1 MGFRAVAAF
10 TRKWSRTWSYVARHV
25 GVTSGSEILAINAA
39 LATEWAEAAVSLG
52 PHVPR
57 LLHVPWENG
66 GAPTTGSCKSTPLQY
81 ADAFRKKVRLENL
94 SSTMA
99 AARYRSC
106 GGPGA
111 GGFLLAPAD
120 DSVWM
125 EDTQSKSAIVCRLGG
140 ILRLV
145 ADSGTALCQHE
156 GAAGTCMTCL
166 DLDGIHSSICPCHS
180 A

>member
-1 MGFRAVAAF
+1 M
-10 TRKWSRTWSYVARHV
+10 
-25 GVTSGSEILAINAA
+25 
-39 LATEWAEAAVSLG
+39 
-52 PHVPR
+52 
-57 LLHVPWENG
+57 HVPWENG

-81 ADAFRKKVRLENL
+81 ADASRKKVRLENL

-140 ILRLV
+140 LLRLV

-166 DLDGIHSSICPCHS
+166 GLDLDGIHSSICPVRSMSFSVTMAQYVGSTDGSRRGGTFLKPGWSRSSQKRVQS
-180 A
+180 ARLGVQ